1 MGYKN
6 VRYSLL
12 RELVKLHEKLMC
24 EEMYHLDCDNVMFH
38 GLKNDYCHFSS
49 GSQETRVIQV
59 I

>member
-6 VRYSLL
+6 VRYLVL
-12 RELVKLHEKLMC
+12 RELANDMKNLC

-38 GLKNDYCHFSS
+38 GLKIDYCHFSS